1 MPIPALGTVQAD
13 VNFIRCPDELIGQ
26 ARAAAGT
33 EDDPCLPEGA
43 IDLLIPPAGVAKF
56 HDVPARG
63 IELADD
69 IAEPGLSVAVA
80 WRKLKQEAS
89 HAIAQYV
96 GDHPEILHERL
107 RALELLDVGD
117 VLADLDRVDELLL
130 PRLAPP
136 GLNTGNRRP

>member
-1 MPIPALGTVQAD
+1 MA
-13 VNFIRCPDELIGQ
+13 E
-26 ARAAAGT
+26 
-33 EDDPCLPEGA
+33 
-43 IDLLIPPAGVAKF
+43 F

-69 IAEPGLSVAVA
+69 IAQPGLSVAVA

-89 HAIAQYV
+89 HAVAQYV

-130 PRLAPP
+130 PRLASP
-136 GLNTGNRRP
+136 GLNARDRGPRVEGGIDLDGVEVLQVVREPVVLPS